1 MSLRIWQLAV
11 CVMHVHQVPV
21 ALGVAVVTR
30 GLVTFERHVLSRMP
44 HRRLGCHHRVDSC
57 RWCVFCPSFVF
68 AACQRLRFCQ
78 SPGFFLLQLVSR
90 AGLHFPPMVWTAG
103 VAAVMCQRPSR
114 FVRCTSCE
122 DHLRYNICYRTPRWA
137 ATILG

>member
-57 RWCVFCPSFVF
+57 RWCLFVLPLCSLHASAFGFVKAQVFFVTSGEPGRASFSTDGVDCRCCRCYVSE
-68 AACQRLRFCQ
+68 AQPLR
-78 SPGFFLLQLVSR
+78 SLYLL
-90 AGLHFPPMVWTAG
+90 
-103 VAAVMCQRPSR
+103 
-114 FVRCTSCE
+114 
-122 DHLRYNICYRTPRWA
+122 
-137 ATILG
+137 

>member
-57 RWCVFCPSFVF
+57 RWCFFLSFLCVRCMPAPSV
-68 AACQRLRFCQ
+68 L
-78 SPGFFLLQLVSR
+78 SKPSFFLLQLVST
-90 AGLHFPPMVWTAG
+90 AGLDFPPMVWTAG

-114 FVRCTSCE
+114 CVRCTSCE

>member
-1 MSLRIWQLAV
+1 
-11 CVMHVHQVPV
+11 MHVHQVPV

-57 RWCVFCPSFVF
+57 RWCLFGPSFVF

-78 SPGFFLLQLVSR
+78 SPVFFVLQLVSR
-90 AGLHFPPMVWTAG
+90 AWLHFPPDG
-103 VAAVMCQRPSR
+103 VDCWCC
-114 FVRCTSCE
+114 RCYVSE
-122 DHLRYNICYRTPRWA
+122 AQSLRSLY
-137 ATILG
+137 LL